1 MSAPARLRHFALGW
15 TKALPRQVLAVGGGL
30 LIFASYPPRT
40 AWYLAPVGIALAV
53 LAVTWPRR
61 TPLRDAGGR
70 PSLWGG
76 FGYGFLAGA
85 GFLLP
90 LLPWVGLY
98 VGPVPW
104 LALVAAES
112 LFVGVFGLAVAV
124 LHRWPA
130 TPAWLRPFAVA
141 ACWSGTEWLRS
152 SVPFGGFP
160 WGRLA
165 FGQPDGILLS
175 LASLGGAPLL
185 SFAVALVG
193 AGVAAAV
200 VITAGI
206 AADRRA
212 RPGERPARPV
222 RRTRIVAAAGALTAI
237 ALPLVA
243 GAARAPFLPGMDSG
257 ERQLTVAAVQGNVPR
272 LGLGFNDQ
280 RRAVLDM
287 HVRRTL
293 QLADDVDAG
302 REPRPDI
309 VLWPENSSDIDPLRN
324 PDAAREIS
332 YAADRIGAPILVGAV
347 LNNGDGTT
355 TNSVIVWNPGTGP
368 ADRHDKAILQ
378 PFGEYM
384 PFRDFFR
391 HFSSYVDQA
400 GHFVPGHGDGVITAD
415 NVPIAVAT
423 CYEIAFDR
431 AYTTAVR
438 AGGQFLAA
446 PTNNATF
453 SPSEMTYQQLAM
465 TRVRAA
471 EHGRA
476 AVVAA
481 TTGVS
486 AIIAPDGTVTQRT
499 GADVPA
505 ALVSAIP
512 LRTELTPATVAGP
525 WPEYV
530 LSALGAVAVAA
541 SAGAGLRRRSAR

>member
-1 MSAPARLRHFALGW
+1 M
-15 TKALPRQVLAVGGGL
+15 
-30 LIFASYPPRT
+30 
-40 AWYLAPVGIALAV
+40 
-53 LAVTWPRR
+53 
-61 TPLRDAGGR
+61 
-70 PSLWGG
+70 
-76 FGYGFLAGA
+76 
-85 GFLLP
+85 
-90 LLPWVGLY
+90 
-98 VGPVPW
+98 
-104 LALVAAES
+104 
-112 LFVGVFGLAVAV
+112 
-124 LHRWPA
+124 
-130 TPAWLRPFAVA
+130 
-141 ACWSGTEWLRS
+141 
-152 SVPFGGFP
+152 
-160 WGRLA
+160 
-165 FGQPDGILLS
+165 
-175 LASLGGAPLL
+175 L

-200 VITAGI
+200 LIAAGI
-206 AADRRA
+206 AADRRERTGEDRA
-212 RPGERPARPV
+212 RPG
-222 RRTRIVAAAGALTAI
+222 RTTRVVAAAGALTAV
-237 ALPLVA
+237 ALPLIA

-257 ERQLTVAAVQGNVPR
+257 DRQLTVAAVQGNVPR
-272 LGLGFNDQ
+272 LGLGFNAQ

-293 QLADDVDAG
+293 QLADDVDSG
-302 REPRPDI
+302 REPRPDV

-332 YAADRIGAPILVGAV
+332 YTADRIGAPILVGAV

-355 TNSVIVWNPGTGP
+355 TNSVIVWNPDTGP

-400 GHFVPGHGDGVITAD
+400 GHFVPGHGDGVVTAD
-415 NVPIAVAT
+415 GVPIAVAT

-499 GADVPA
+499 GVDVPA
-505 ALVSAIP
+505 ALVASIP
-512 LRTELTPATVAGP
+512 LRTDLTPATVAGP

-530 LSALGAVAVAA
+530 LTGLGAFAVAA
-541 SAGAGLRRRSAR
+541 SAGAGLRRRFAR